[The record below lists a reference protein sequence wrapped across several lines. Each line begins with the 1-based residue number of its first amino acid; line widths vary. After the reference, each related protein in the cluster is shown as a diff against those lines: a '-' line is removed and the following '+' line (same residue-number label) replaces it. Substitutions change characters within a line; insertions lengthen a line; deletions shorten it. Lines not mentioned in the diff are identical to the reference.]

1 MSTRGCIGQ
10 TLEQFQCCAEVTHR
24 IEMGGMLEGLLPGT
38 VQVFH
43 SLRDIAAQPIVVR
56 QFAAVIGNAGGEQCL
71 DGLRRAFVQRAAP
84 LRE

>member
-1 MSTRGCIGQ
+1 MSTRGRVRQ
-10 TLEQFQCCAEVTHR
+10 MLEQFKRRFKMTHG
-24 IEMGGMLEGLLPGT
+24 IELGGMLEGLLPGT

>member
-1 MSTRGCIGQ
+1 M
-10 TLEQFQCCAEVTHR
+10 LEQFQRRAEVTHR

-43 SLRDIAAQPIVVR
+43 GLRDIAAQPVVVR
-56 QFAAVIGNAGGEQCL
+56 QFAAVIRDAGGEQCL
-71 DGLRRAFVQRAAP
+71 DGLRRALVQCATP